1 MSLLHC
7 LAGTRRS
14 PSAPFVG
21 SGALDAFGS
30 FTLAAGC
37 VPVKLA
43 AVAAVAPGAEVLLP
57 AKNFE
62 QAVLVDDD
70 GKQVG
75 SPTSPMH
82 ASTSSPPLASLFE
95 RVALRRVC
103 HGGRVSV

>member
-1 MSLLHC
+1 VSLLHC

-14 PSAPFVG
+14 RSAPFVG

-62 QAVLVDDD
+62 HGRLVDESDD
-70 GKQVG
+70 GKQVSTPTMATYA
-75 SPTSPMH
+75 SP
-82 ASTSSPPLASLFE
+82 SSPPLARLF
-95 RVALRRVC
+95 
-103 HGGRVSV
+103 